1 MSSNASA
8 QPASPTPVKRSG
20 GAVRVWGPWAF
31 LGVVLVVALSVVVL
45 RSQPSTSSSARAA
58 RLDAEFRC
66 PTCESESVADSQ
78 APAAA
83 AIRADVKQ
91 RIAAGESDGEI
102 KAAYVAIYTQ
112 YVLLSP
118 DSHGIGILVWGAP
131 VAALILGGGGLALA
145 LRRWSRQPRLA
156 ATVAD
161 EERVARARGES

>member
-1 MSSNASA
+1 MSSNASPNA
-8 QPASPTPVKRSG
+8 SPQPAKRSG

-45 RSQPSTSSSARAA
+45 RSQPSNSASARAA

-102 KAAYVAIYTQ
+102 RAAEVANYTQ
-112 YVLLSP
+112 YVLLLP
-118 DSHGIGILVWGAP
+118 DGHGIGLIVWALP
-131 VAALILGGGGLALA
+131 IAALFVGAVGLAFA
-145 LRRWSRQPRLA
+145 MRRWARQPRLA
-156 ATVAD
+156 ATDAD
-161 EERVARARGES
+161 EALVAKARSDE